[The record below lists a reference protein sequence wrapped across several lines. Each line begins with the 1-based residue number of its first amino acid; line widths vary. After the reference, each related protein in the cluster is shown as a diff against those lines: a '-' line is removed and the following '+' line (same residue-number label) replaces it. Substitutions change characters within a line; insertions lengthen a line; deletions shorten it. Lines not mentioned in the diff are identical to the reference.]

1 MGNFGIPVPDQPSGR
16 RGENRMHAKPG
27 KIIITLLLFL
37 VACSLLLAAF
47 VNYAGLPGVPV
58 KRMRL
63 MSLSSRRRW
72 ERR

>member
-47 VNYAGLPGVPV
+47 VNLPAIPGVPV